1 MATILYARIGSSEQT
16 AEQQHSEA
24 EQDGFV
30 IDDVIADHGA
40 SSFGT
45 RLAERP
51 EGRRLYDMLQ
61 AGDTLVV
68 RWLDRLG
75 RNYTDVVT
83 TLRAFMGRGVIVKT
97 VVNRL
102 TFDSATTDPSQIAVR
117 DALLAFMAASAQ
129 VQAEA
134 TKQAQRAGIAH
145 AKRHGG
151 QAYLGRKPSYT
162 RDAFDAVRDLLE
174 QGVSVARI
182 ARDTGLS
189 RQTVYRIRDDAAG
202 CEEALAAW
210 NERGQ
215 ADLEPIAAML
225 AKLAKGKR

>member
-1 MATILYARIGSSEQT
+1 MATILYVRIGSSEQ
-16 AEQQHSEA
+16 ALEQQKAEA
-24 EQDGFV
+24 EQAGFEIGEIV
-30 IDDVIADHGA
+30 ADDGA

-61 AGDTLVV
+61 AGDVLVV

-75 RNYTDVVT
+75 RNYTDVAT
-83 TLRAFMGRGVIVKT
+83 TLRAFMGRGVIIKT
-97 VVNRL
+97 LINQL
-102 TFDSATTDPSQIAVR
+102 TFDGATTDRVQMAVR

-129 VQAEA
+129 AQAAA

-145 AKRHGG
+145 AKQRGAR
-151 QAYLGRKPSYT
+151 AYLGRKPSYT
-162 RDAFDAVRDLLE
+162 RDAFDMVRDLLE
-174 QGVSVARI
+174 QGGSVARI
-182 ARDTGLS
+182 AKNTGLS

-202 CEEALAAW
+202 CEKALATW
-210 NERGQ
+210 NERRQ

-225 AKLAKGKR
+225 AKLAKGQR